1 MTQNQQAFILR
12 IAPNGDDF
20 VDDALRFDEICVG
33 WSLLGDVLLNPE
45 LSWPE
50 FRGIVKDEFYSEDSG
65 LQRAGGAAGHLWRF
79 IREMQTGDLVVVPIP
94 GAFYVAQVEDTAR
107 FEPAFVDADCAH
119 RRKVTWL
126 NQKRS
131 IPRQMASA
139 RLQSRMKIQGTSA
152 RATDLLEAIQECL
165 SLAASGVNPSFS
177 MDLQKALCERTLS
190 ELRRGRLDSYGFEH
204 VVSMVLTRGGAE
216 GVRVVA
222 RPKDKGADILATIPV
237 AGLTTIQLAVQ
248 VKHHYE
254 ETVPTGAN
262 AVDELIRG
270 IEAEGAQ
277 CGAVVTCGTFAAE
290 AFERAEGYFNEKGI
304 RIALVDGEQLA
315 AAIVDLGLAGR
326 T

>member
-1 MTQNQQAFILR
+1 
-12 IAPNGDDF
+12 
-20 VDDALRFDEICVG
+20 
-33 WSLLGDVLLNPE
+33 
-45 LSWPE
+45 
-50 FRGIVKDEFYSEDSG
+50 
-65 LQRAGGAAGHLWRF
+65 
-79 IREMQTGDLVVVPIP
+79 
-94 GAFYVAQVEDTAR
+94 
-107 FEPAFVDADCAH
+107 
-119 RRKVTWL
+119 
-126 NQKRS
+126 
-131 IPRQMASA
+131 
-139 RLQSRMKIQGTSA
+139 MKIQGTSA